1 MAGVSINLAVSSQ
14 DVAAVRELMAA
25 YGRYLEANPHGAR
38 ICLED
43 YERELAGLPAP
54 YLALLLARADG
65 AAAGC
70 AALKAVRRP
79 AMASERACEM
89 KRLWV
94 GLEFRGLGLGRRLVE
109 EAIAWAKQQ
118 QYDALY
124 LDTVPAAFPEASRLY
139 QALGFV
145 EIERYND
152 NLVKNVAFFRLKLS

>member
-1 MAGVSINLAVSSQ
+1 MADVSINLAVSPQ
-14 DVAAVRELMAA
+14 DVADVRQLMAA
-25 YGRYLEANPHGAR
+25 YGKYLEANPHGAR
-38 ICLED
+38 ICLQD
-43 YERELAGLPAP
+43 YEQELAGLPAP
-54 YLALLLARADG
+54 YLVLLLARADG
-65 AAAGC
+65 APAGC

-79 AMASERACEM
+79 AMAGERACEM

-152 NLVKNVAFFRLKLS
+152 NPVKNVAFFRLKLS